1 MASGHLLILFCLHV
15 VACQIRRWFDCF
27 PQLNMDTDI
36 YHDREKL
43 LWEMLVVDECLRLQ
57 MNGSEHVLD
66 ALLQWR
72 EDVVGILKQA
82 AIKFEEL
89 NCIKDTKIT
98 VSEEHAQQH
107 KGSWFAALISLAVK
121 FEFRHEPQL
130 AKIPPFDDCSPNKEA
145 T

>member
-1 MASGHLLILFCLHV
+1 
-15 VACQIRRWFDCF
+15 
-27 PQLNMDTDI
+27 MDTDI

-72 EDVVGILKQA
+72 EDAVGILKQA
-82 AIKFEEL
+82 TIEFEEL
-89 NCIKDTKIT
+89 NCIKDTNIT

-107 KGSWFAALISLAVK
+107 KDSWFAALISLAVK

>member
-1 MASGHLLILFCLHV
+1 MAKTNAINR
-15 VACQIRRWFDCF
+15 VAGKARPKKTWSKLMNAPMKAASRARRTV
-27 PQLNMDTDI
+27 L
-36 YHDREKL
+36 
-43 LWEMLVVDECLRLQ
+43 VDECLRL
-57 MNGSEHVLD
+57 HVDSGAHMWD

-82 AIKFEEL
+82 TIEFEEL
-89 NCIKDTKIT
+89 NCIKDTNIT

-107 KGSWFAALISLAVK
+107 KDSWFAALTSLAVK
-121 FEFRHEPQL
+121 FEFRYESQL